1 MNDHANLAP
10 TTRVAAYALCFDESD
25 RLLLVRIAPGYTRD
39 ADGKWTLPGGG
50 LNFGEDP
57 AVGAIR
63 ELEEETGYRGEI
75 ERLAFVSSYTRS
87 ATPESGFSAF
97 HGIRIV
103 YHVRI
108 TGGELRHETDE
119 STDMAAWI
127 SEDAISTL
135 PLVELV
141 EHALEYL
148 RAPNVAVAD

>member
-1 MNDHANLAP
+1 M
-10 TTRVAAYALCFDESD
+10 TRVAAYALCFDEAH

-57 AVGAIR
+57 AIGAIR
-63 ELEEETGYRGEI
+63 ELEEETGYTGVI
-75 ERLAFVSSYTRS
+75 ERLAFVSSHARD
-87 ATPESGFSAF
+87 AMPEMGFSAF

-108 TGGELRHETDE
+108 TGGQLRHETEE

-127 SEDAISTL
+127 SDDEMTQL
-135 PLVELV
+135 QLVELV
-141 EHALEYL
+141 EQALEYL
-148 RAPNVAVAD
+148 KAQNVAVAD

>member
-1 MNDHANLAP
+1 VTDQGELIPM
-10 TTRVAAYALCFDESD
+10 TRVAAYALCFDEAG

-50 LNFGEDP
+50 LQFGEDP
-57 AVGAIR
+57 EVGAIR
-63 ELEEETGYRGEI
+63 ELEEETGYSGVV
-75 ERLAFVSSYTRS
+75 ERLAFVSSYTRG
-87 ATPESGFSAF
+87 ALPEIGAGAF

-108 TGGELRHETDE
+108 TGGQLRHETDE

-127 SEDAISTL
+127 SNDEMSSL

-141 EHALEYL
+141 EHALDYL
-148 RAPNVAVAD
+148 KAPNVALAD